1 MLRVGVVGCGTIGKA
16 VCDALLC
23 PSVAANLTV
32 IVENQFTRQL
42 EELLAAG
49 GARIDVL
56 PSVDLLL
63 DRDLDLVV
71 EAAQPSV
78 VEQFAVPILQSGK
91 DLLVM
96 SIGGLVKPGMLG
108 AAQEA
113 AVRARRTLIL
123 PAGAIS
129 GISTIRA
136 ASLAGELS
144 DVEISTIK
152 APASLEGAP
161 FLRRTRI
168 DLDSLTEVTLIF
180 EGDVADAIEGFP
192 KNVNVAA
199 AVALAGLGVHR
210 TRVRILADPQAVRT
224 VHRVRAR
231 GSFGELDVTVSN
243 VPDAGN
249 PRTSRLAVLGA
260 VAALRQRVDHVIM
273 GV

>member
-1 MLRVGVVGCGTIGKA
+1 MLRVGVLGCGTIGKA
-16 VCDALLC
+16 VCDALLD
-23 PSVAANLTV
+23 PSVAADLMV
-32 IVENQFTRQL
+32 IVENQATDQL
-42 EELLAAG
+42 RARLARADH
-49 GARIDVL
+49 R
-56 PSVDLLL
+56 VDLLSSVEPLL

-71 EAAQPSV
+71 EAAHPSV
-78 VEQFAVPILQSGK
+78 AERFAVPILNSGK

-96 SIGGLVKPGMLG
+96 SIGGLVKPGMIE
-108 AAQEA
+108 AAHEA
-113 AVRARRTLIL
+113 AVRSHRTLIL

-144 DVEISTIK
+144 DVEVSTIK

-161 FLRRTRI
+161 FLRRRGI
-168 DLDSLTEVTLIF
+168 QLSSLTRTTLIF
-180 EGDVADAIEGFP
+180 DGNVVDAIEGFP

-199 AVALAGLGVHR
+199 AVALAGLGVQK
-210 TRVRILADPQAVRT
+210 TRVRVIADPCATRT

-231 GSFGELDVTVSN
+231 GSFGELDVSVVN
-243 VPDAGN
+243 VPDADN

-260 VAALRQRVDHVIM
+260 ISALRQRVDHVMM